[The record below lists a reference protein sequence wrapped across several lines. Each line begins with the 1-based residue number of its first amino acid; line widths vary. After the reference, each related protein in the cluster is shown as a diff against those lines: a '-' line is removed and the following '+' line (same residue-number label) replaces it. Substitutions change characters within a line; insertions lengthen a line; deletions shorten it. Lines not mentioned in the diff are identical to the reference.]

1 MKELEKL
8 LPGKKGILFVYDAL
22 RIGGCERVITVLAKS
37 FASKGI
43 PVTILMIKKD
53 IIEFDVPENVTVKTF
68 KDYPQKI
75 LKSVEGLSIYLKLQ
89 WSKLANK
96 VLALHKPWQDK
107 YKDTLEA
114 RAGMWRIYSRYCG
127 FMKACFDDYKE
138 YIVIS
143 FMDNPNFATLLTS
156 KHCSNTVIVSE
167 RSHPD
172 RDDIQI
178 YFRKYRNKLYSRA
191 DLCVFQLDGARSY
204 FPARVQSKSVV
215 IENPITQVLPEPHKG
230 PRRKEIITFCRLDDV
245 QKNLTGLI
253 NAFEKIHERF
263 PEYNLAIYG
272 KGAHQDYLQEHI
284 NSLKLSNRVE
294 LRPYDSKVHDIVKDA
309 AMFVSFA
316 NYEGLSNSMLEA
328 MAIGMPVICSDCPP
342 GGARLMITHGENGLL
357 VPVGDEEKLSEAM
370 VYMLTH
376 PEEAEAMGIK
386 AANIRNRCDPEA
398 ISKKWLQAIKSML
411 TKVDNI

>member
-1 MKELEKL
+1 MKEIEEL
-8 LPGKKGILFVYDAL
+8 LSKKKGILFVYDAL

-68 KDYPQKI
+68 KDYPQKV
-75 LKSVEGLSIYLKLQ
+75 LKSCEGLFIFLKLQ

-96 VLALHKPWQDK
+96 ILALHKPWQDR

-114 RAGMWRIYSRYCG
+114 RSGMWRIYSRYCG
-127 FMKACFDDYKE
+127 FMKACFDEYKDHV
-138 YIVIS
+138 VIS

-156 KHCSNTVIVSE
+156 RHCSNTVIVSE

-178 YFRKYRNKLYSRA
+178 YFRKYRKKLYSRA
-191 DLCVFQLDGARSY
+191 DLCVFQLDGARAY
-204 FPARVQSKSVV
+204 FPARVQNKSVV
-215 IENPITQVLPEPHKG
+215 IENPITQVLPNPHNG
-230 PRRKEIITFCRLDDV
+230 TRRKEIITFCRLDDI

-253 NAFEKIHERF
+253 NAFARIHEQF
-263 PEYNLAIYG
+263 PEYKLAVYG
-272 KGAHQDYLQEHI
+272 KGAHQECLQNHI
-284 NSLKLSNRVE
+284 NSLKLSDRVE

-370 VYMLTH
+370 AYMLTH
-376 PEEAEAMGIK
+376 HEEAEIMGIN
-386 AANIRNRCDPEA
+386 AANIRNRCDPEV
-398 ISKKWLQAIKSML
+398 ISKKWLSAIN
-411 TKVDNI
+411 KVCSENN